1 MMSYVVSLIL
11 REELLLWKKQFV
23 RFLAENIQKWTQWED
38 IVIET
43 VSVLL
48 CILNKIDKQKIKV
61 SMLTELLF
69 TT

>member
-48 CILNKIDKQKIKV
+48 CILNKIDKQKI
-61 SMLTELLF
+61 
-69 TT
+69 

>member
-48 CILNKIDKQKIKV
+48 CILNKIDKQKN
-61 SMLTELLF
+61 
-69 TT
+69 